1 MKRFL
6 STLLLATVAC
16 LTHAQNVTYNGT
28 KPAVIIDVRTPQEF
42 ASGHIAGAINIPH
55 ERIGTGV
62 ANLKGISKTSP
73 VLLYCR
79 SGNRSGLAKNA
90 LESLGYSQVVNG
102 GSLGQTQK
110 KLKTCA
116 SPGC

>member
-28 KPAVIIDVRTPQEF
+28 QPAVIIDVRTPQEF

-55 ERIGTGV
+55 ERISESV
-62 ANLKGISKTSP
+62 AGLKGITKTSP

-79 SGNRSGLAKNA
+79 SGKRSGIAKSA
-90 LESLGYSQVVNG
+90 LERQGFTHVING
-102 GSLGQTQK
+102 GSLDETNS

-116 SPGC
+116 SPAC